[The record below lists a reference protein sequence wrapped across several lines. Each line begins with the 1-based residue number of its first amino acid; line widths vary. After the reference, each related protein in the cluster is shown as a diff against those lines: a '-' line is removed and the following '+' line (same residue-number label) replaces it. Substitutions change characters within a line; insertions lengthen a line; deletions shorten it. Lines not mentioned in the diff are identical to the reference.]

1 MLKEIKEF
9 FTPKVRVSELE
20 EYILSKNPQT
30 CEDVEHWTRVY
41 DLRPKF
47 VTHYLMPCGGLVDFC
62 KEKCNAV

>member
-9 FTPKVRVSELE
+9 FTPKPTVSELE

-30 CEDVEHWTRVY
+30 CEDVEYWTKMY

-47 VTHYLMPCGGLVDFC
+47 VLSHLMPATGMINGL
-62 KEKCNAV
+62 